1 MGSFTGLRLNLEKTI
16 AFDPNAIG
24 KLEVA
29 NITVRCAPV
38 KYLGAYLGLGDL
50 TKINFET
57 PLRKAKAVI
66 SQWQRR
72 SLTLDMRILVI
83 KTFVFSVFVHVL
95 NTVFISQYQID
106 LIQKLINGFLWRG
119 WNKVQQSVMISSYD
133 QGGLK
138 ILHVKNVIHEL

>member
-1 MGSFTGLRLNLEKTI
+1 MRLNLEKTI

-29 NITVRCAPV
+29 NITVQYAPV

-66 SQWQRR
+66 AQWWRR
-72 SLTLDMRILVI
+72 LLTLDMRILVI
-83 KTFVFSVFVHVL
+83 KTFVFSVFVHML
-95 NTVFISQYQID
+95 NTVFICQHQIE
-106 LIQKLINGFLWRG
+106 LIQKLINDFLWRG
-119 WNKVQQSVMISSYD
+119 RNKVRQSVMVSSYD

-138 ILHVKNVIHEL
+138 MLCVKNVIHEL